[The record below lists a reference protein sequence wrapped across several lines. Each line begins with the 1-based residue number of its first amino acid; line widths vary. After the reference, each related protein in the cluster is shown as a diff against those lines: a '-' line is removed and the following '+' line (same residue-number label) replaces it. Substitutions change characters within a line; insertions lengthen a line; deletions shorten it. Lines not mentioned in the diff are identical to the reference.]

1 MGSLNELK
9 VLVPDFAK
17 DIKLNLSTLIE
28 NSDYEDD
35 LVFGCAYASALALDN
50 DDLIDVFDYECKQRF
65 PDDYIESVKST
76 VVIMSLNNAWYKY
89 RDAMPTNEMRL
100 AAQKMRVNAM
110 RNHAGLDKILF
121 ESLSLCIS
129 AVNGCNFCI
138 KAHSSLLLDSG
149 KTKEYVLTIGRIA
162 SVTMA
167 AAKALQLR

>member
-1 MGSLNELK
+1 
-9 VLVPDFAK
+9 
-17 DIKLNLSTLIE
+17 
-28 NSDYEDD
+28 
-35 LVFGCAYASALALDN
+35 
-50 DDLIDVFDYECKQRF
+50 
-65 PDDYIESVKST
+65 
-76 VVIMSLNNAWYKY
+76 MSLNNAWYKY

-110 RNHAGLDKILF
+110 RNHAGLGKILF